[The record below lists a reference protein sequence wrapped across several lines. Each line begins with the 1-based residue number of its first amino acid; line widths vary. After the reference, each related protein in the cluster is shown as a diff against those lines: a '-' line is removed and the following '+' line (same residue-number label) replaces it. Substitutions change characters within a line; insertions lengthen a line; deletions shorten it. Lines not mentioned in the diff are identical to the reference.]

1 MRKGQVWMQI
11 HSGSTADRCTEL
23 KSVFYPLL
31 EDISLLATLKFE
43 YKKVYLLLCSG
54 KERTKFSV
62 DLPRYNMNSKVTQK
76 TLR

>member
-1 MRKGQVWMQI
+1 M
-11 HSGSTADRCTEL
+11 
-23 KSVFYPLL
+23 
-31 EDISLLATLKFE
+31 
-43 YKKVYLLLCSG
+43 LCSG